1 MKKIIML
8 FLLVFIVACSS
19 SDKGTVECTIEYTEN
34 HRIERSLLLKY
45 VDNEVVGISSAD
57 KIYFDE
63 SFNSE
68 VLEVLEKDLADK
80 LSGAKYLTYTFEKFD
95 DHVLVNANLS
105 SIIDAY
111 DNELS
116 FLGLSINDKELPLG
130 LAETIKF
137 NEELGY
143 TCSVQ

>member
-8 FLLVFIVACSS
+8 FLLVFVVACSS
-19 SDKGTVECTIEYTEN
+19 GDKGTVECTIEYTEN
-34 HRIERSLLLKY
+34 HRIERSLLLNY

-68 VLEVLEKDLADK
+68 VLEVLEKDLEDK
-80 LSGAKYLTYTFEKFD
+80 LSGAKYLAYTIEKFD
-95 DHVLVNANLS
+95 DHVLINATLS

-116 FLGLSINDKELPLG
+116 FFGLSINDKELPLG